1 MSQGVE
7 EVTPVYLRSADHA
20 WIPALQLKVH
30 SCRTKATVAVPV
42 YNNENEMLNCETS
55 SESYKFRKNQVIA
68 LTDYTNNVLP
78 MQNVDCSG
86 NLGDHMDMVD
96 LPFMHEVSFSIVLC
110 SSSDFI

>member
-1 MSQGVE
+1 MTHGVE

-30 SCRTKATVAVPV
+30 PCRTKATVAVPL
-42 YNNENEMLNCETS
+42 YHNKIEMLNCKTS
-55 SESYKFRKNQVIA
+55 LESCKFGKNQVIA
-68 LTDYTNNVLP
+68 LADYPNSVLP

-96 LPFMHEVSFSIVLC
+96 LPFMHEVSCSIVLYAA
-110 SSSDFI
+110 STFI

>member
-1 MSQGVE
+1 MTQGVE

-30 SCRTKATVAVPV
+30 PCRTKATVAVPV